1 MNKLCKR
8 LLVFFIGLPLVLGLV
23 LLNFANHLIFN
34 IIIVSFSVL
43 AAKEFV
49 NFIPKETV
57 LFKKWFLYILVAL
70 LPFSAYLFNF
80 IGLDTNL
87 VSWLFVAEVFIL
99 FATECFSVK
108 SFENSI
114 KKISFSVL
122 LLFYCGYLLTF
133 LVKLTTLQNS
143 TYFLVLFFILVFM
156 CDSGAWFFGML
167 FGKSTRGF
175 IPASPNKSLVG
186 FFGGIITSIACG
198 ILLKIIFPE
207 IFICEYWKVVLIS
220 FITAVASIV
229 GDLTESV
236 FKRSAEIKDSGT
248 LIPGRGGVLDSID
261 SIILAT
267 PIYYTLIHFFYFI

>member
-8 LLVFFIGLPLVLGLV
+8 LLVFFLGLPLVLGL
-23 LLNFANHLIFN
+23 LFLDFANHLVFN
-34 IIIVSFSVL
+34 FIIVSFSVL

-122 LLFYCGYLLTF
+122 LLFYC
-133 LVKLTTLQNS
+133 
-143 TYFLVLFFILVFM
+143 
-156 CDSGAWFFGML
+156 
-167 FGKSTRGF
+167 
-175 IPASPNKSLVG
+175 
-186 FFGGIITSIACG
+186 II
-198 ILLKIIFPE
+198 KINM
-207 IFICEYWKVVLIS
+207 
-220 FITAVASIV
+220 
-229 GDLTESV
+229 
-236 FKRSAEIKDSGT
+236 IK
-248 LIPGRGGVLDSID
+248 
-261 SIILAT
+261 
-267 PIYYTLIHFFYFI
+267 

>member
-133 LVKLTTLQNS
+133 LVKLTTLPNS

-267 PIYYTLIHFFYFI
+267 PIYYTLIHFFYFL

>member
-87 VSWLFVAEVFIL
+87 VSWLFVAEICIL

-133 LVKLTTLQNS
+133 LVKLTTLPNS

-167 FGKSTRGF
+167 FGKSTRGY

>member
-8 LLVFFIGLPLVLGLV
+8 LLVFFIGLPLVLSL
-23 LLNFANHLIFN
+23 LFLNFANHLVFN
-34 IIIVSFSVL
+34 IVIIVFSIL
-43 AAKEFV
+43 AASEFY
-49 NFIPKETV
+49 NFAPKDIV
-57 LFKKWFLYILVAL
+57 LFKKPFLYISVAL
-70 LPFSAYLFNF
+70 LPLCAYLFNC
-80 IGLDTNL
+80 IGLDINL
-87 VSWLFVAEVFIL
+87 TSWLLVAEICVL

-133 LVKLTTLQNS
+133 LVKLTTLPNS
-143 TYFLVLFFILVFM
+143 TYFLILFFILVFM

-207 IFICEYWKVVLIS
+207 IFVCEYWKVVLIS
-220 FITAVASIV
+220 FVTAVASIV

-267 PIYYTLIHFFYFI
+267 PIYYTLIHFFYFL

>member
-8 LLVFFIGLPLVLGLV
+8 LLVFFIGLPLVLGL
-23 LLNFANHLIFN
+23 LFLDFANHLVFN
-34 IIIVSFSVL
+34 FIIVTFSVL

-49 NFIPKETV
+49 NFVPKDTI
-57 LFKKWFLYILVAL
+57 LYKKWFLYLLVAL
-70 LPFSAYLFNF
+70 LPLSAYIFNF
-80 IGLDTNL
+80 YGLDINL
-87 VSWLFVAEVFIL
+87 TSWLFVAEICIL

-133 LVKLTTLQNS
+133 LVKLTTVQNS

-186 FFGGIITSIACG
+186 FIGGIITSIACG
-198 ILLKIIFPE
+198 ILLKILFPE
-207 IFICEYWKVVLIS
+207 VFGCEYWKIIIIS
-220 FITAVASIV
+220 FLTAVVSIV

>member
-8 LLVFFIGLPLVLGLV
+8 LLVFFLGLPLVLGLV
-23 LLNFANHLIFN
+23 FLNYANHLVLNFV
-34 IIIVSFSVL
+34 IVVFSVL
-43 AAKEFV
+43 AASEFY
-49 NFIPKETV
+49 NFAPKNTD
-57 LFKKWFLYILVAL
+57 LFNKYFFYILVAL
-70 LPFSAYLFNF
+70 LPLSAYLFNF
-80 IGLDTNL
+80 IGLDINL
-87 VSWLFVAEVFIL
+87 TSWLLVAEICIL
-99 FATECFSVK
+99 FATECFAVK
-108 SFENSI
+108 SFENSVN
-114 KKISFSVL
+114 KISFSVL

-133 LVKLTTLQNS
+133 LVKLTTLPNS
-143 TYFLVLFFILVFM
+143 TYFLILFFILVFM

-186 FFGGIITSIACG
+186 FIGGIITSIACG
-198 ILLKIIFPE
+198 ILLNLIFPE
-207 IFICEYWKVVLIS
+207 IFGNEYWKIIIIS
-220 FITAVASIV
+220 FLTAVVSIV

-267 PIYYTLIHFFYFI
+267 PIYYTLIHFFYFL

>member
-8 LLVFFIGLPLVLGLV
+8 LLVFFIGLPLVLGL
-23 LLNFANHLIFN
+23 LFLDFANHLIFN

-133 LVKLTTLQNS
+133 LVKLTTLPNS

-167 FGKSTRGF
+167 FGKSTRGY

-267 PIYYTLIHFFYFI
+267 PIYYTLIHFFYFL